1 MKNDQRQNTW
11 ELYTQSWSETD
22 PARRLGMFEKCL
34 NPGHTYT
41 DPNVA
46 TAGYA
51 ELSGYMSE
59 FQKLVPGGRFVTSA
73 FECHHDQCL
82 VHWDMVGADGGV
94 LAKGASYGRFGE
106 DGRLVQMV
114 GFQ

>member
-1 MKNDQRQNTW
+1 MDDDLRKTW
-11 ELYTQSWSETD
+11 ELYTRSWSEID
-22 PARRLGMFEKCL
+22 AKMRHDMFEQCL
-34 NPGHTYT
+34 QPDHTYT
-41 DPNVA
+41 DPNIA

-59 FQKLVPGGRFVTSA
+59 FQKLVPGGTFVTRA
-73 FECHHDQCL
+73 FESHHDQCL

-94 LAKGASYGRFGE
+94 LAKGTSYGRFGA

-114 GFQ
+114 GFQW